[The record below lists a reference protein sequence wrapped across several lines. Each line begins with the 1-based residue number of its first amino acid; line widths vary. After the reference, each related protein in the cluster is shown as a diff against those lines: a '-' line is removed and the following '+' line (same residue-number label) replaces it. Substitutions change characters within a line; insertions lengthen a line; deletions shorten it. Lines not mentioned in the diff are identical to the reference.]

1 MWLSPRSLRQLTVLF
16 FLATPFINCMAFKTT
31 SLAVFI
37 AGVASILSLS
47 YLRVCAVWRW
57 NRFIVAFFG
66 ISWLSV
72 VASCFTLII
81 SIKEIMVEG
90 YCNLLIMGPTL
101 PSLFITTFFNHTAVS
116 LAITY
121 GVCKNTIDED
131 LAFREN
137 ICLMLGKSLPTFSK
151 ALLHDSQIC
160 YMWVLTRLEVIY

>member
-1 MWLSPRSLRQLTVLF
+1 
-16 FLATPFINCMAFKTT
+16 MAFKTT

-37 AGVASILSLS
+37 TGVASILSLS

-72 VASCFTLII
+72 VASSFILIF

-90 YCNLLIMGPTL
+90 YCNLLIMGPTPL
-101 PSLFITTFFNHTAVS
+101 PGPSLFITTFFNHTAVF

-131 LAFREN
+131 LAFTEN
-137 ICLMLGKSLPTFSK
+137 ICLMLGKNLPTFSK

-160 YMWVLTRLEVIY
+160 YMWVLKPLEVIY